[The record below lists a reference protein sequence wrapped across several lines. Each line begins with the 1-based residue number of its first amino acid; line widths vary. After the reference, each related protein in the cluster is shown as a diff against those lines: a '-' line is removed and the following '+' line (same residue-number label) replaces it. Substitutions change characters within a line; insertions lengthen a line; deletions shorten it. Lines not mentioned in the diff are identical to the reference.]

1 MRRSIRNG
9 VAGAGSILTLLA
21 GPAFAEEPAATE
33 GDAASGE
40 EEVPLEDETVD
51 TIETV
56 VEVETESVEGLLLE
70 RQRSA
75 SAGDSIG
82 RVEIAKANDKNAAEA
97 AKRVVGAS
105 IEGSRFL
112 FVRGLGERYTN
123 ALLDGFPL
131 PSPEPDRQAVPLDL
145 FPSQILDSLEVTKTF
160 TPDVPGDF
168 AGGSVRIRTR
178 RIPDEL
184 VLAGSLSMGFNTNAT
199 FADNPSY
206 AGGDLDWLGID
217 DGTRALPSEVPPY
230 KVGRGIE
237 KPGGY
242 QSREDVAAIGATLN
256 TPMTLRTTI
265 GAPSH
270 AASFVFS
277 NAWDAGGDVKIGTM
291 AALIYDRKFERRVD
305 EILANY
311 TLSPD
316 PDGGAKLVKANDLR
330 VQRGIDKVGWG
341 GLGGVTFELGEDHRI
356 GLTGLYTRAA
366 DIEAS
371 SLEGFHEER
380 AARIH
385 ETRLSFVSRSLAFG
399 QLSGE
404 HTIGALNDLVVT
416 WGLGLARAERDEPDT
431 RASVYQYD
439 GTLGVWAFEDDSTS
453 GSHFF
458 SSQGESTYAGS
469 LDLKQPL
476 GTASH
481 RVDVKIGGAAN
492 VRERSFTARRFR
504 FRPNRKDAP
513 PGFDLCP
520 GPGFDPSCPGRLF
533 TGDNVASGALE
544 LEEGTRDNDGYD
556 AGLSVFAGYAMLD
569 ADLARG
575 LRVVLGP
582 RLEVSSQE
590 ITPFDPVNPDAPRE
604 TSESGQPTV
613 LPAASVVWTPAER
626 TNLRASVTRT
636 VARPQLRE
644 LAPFGFT
651 DYFGGREIRGNPE
664 LRETSIINADLRFE
678 WFPTPSEVL
687 AVSPFYKRFA
697 DPIEQIILP
706 AGARGITSYV
716 NAPSADLVGIE
727 LEARKS
733 LDFVAEELGVLSVIG
748 NVTLGRSSVGLDA
761 AGAELVTSK
770 ERPLSLQA
778 PYIMNFALDFDEPA
792 FGLRARLQYNVVG
805 PRLSTVGTNGLP
817 DVYEEPRHGLDLTL
831 GKKLGEHVELRASA
845 SNLIDSPIQRTQ
857 GGEVVSEY
865 RLGQSF
871 SLGVGLEN

>member
-1 MRRSIRNG
+1 MRRAIRNG
-9 VAGAGSILTLLA
+9 VVGVGSILTLLTA
-21 GPAFAEEPAATE
+21 SAHADEPEGSAPAE
-33 GDAASGE
+33 E
-40 EEVPLEDETVD
+40 EEVPLEDDTVD
-51 TIETV
+51 TVETV

-82 RVEIAKANDKNAAEA
+82 RAEIAKASDKNAAEA

-184 VLAGSLSMGFNTNAT
+184 VLAGSFSMGFNTNAT
-199 FADNPSY
+199 FADGLSY

-217 DGTRALPSEVPPY
+217 DGTRALPDGVPPY

-242 QSREDVAAIGATLN
+242 QSREDVAKVGAAVN
-256 TPMTLRTTI
+256 TPMTQRTAL
-265 GAPSH
+265 GAPNHS
-270 AASFVFS
+270 ASFVFS
-277 NAWDAGGDVKIGTM
+277 NAWDAGDDVKVGAM
-291 AALIYDRKFERRVD
+291 AALIYDRRFERRVD
-305 EILANY
+305 EVLANF

-316 PDGGAKLVKANDLR
+316 PDGGSKLVRANDLR

-341 GLGGVTFELGEDHRI
+341 GLGGVTVELGRDHRI

-366 DIEAS
+366 DLEAS

-385 ETRLSFVSRSLAFG
+385 ETRMSFVSRSLAFG

-476 GTASH
+476 GTPAH
-481 RVDVKIGGAAN
+481 RVDVKLGGAAN
-492 VRERSFTARRFR
+492 VRERSFSARRFR

-513 PGFDLCP
+513 AGFDLCP
-520 GPGFDPSCPGRLF
+520 GPDFDAACPGRLF
-533 TGDNVASGALE
+533 TGANVASGALE

-569 ADLARG
+569 ADLADG

-590 ITPFDPVNPDAPRE
+590 ITPFDPVSPDAPRT
-604 TSESGQPTV
+604 TSETGQPTV
-613 LPAASVVWTPAER
+613 LPAASLVWTPVER
-626 TNLRASVTRT
+626 TNLRASLTRT

-651 DYFGGREIRGNPE
+651 DYFGGREVRGNPD
-664 LRETSIINADLRFE
+664 LRETSIVNADLRFE
-678 WFPTPSEVL
+678 WFPTPGEVL
-687 AVSPFYKRFA
+687 AVSPFYKRFS

-716 NAPSADLVGIE
+716 NAPSADLVGVE

-733 LDFVAEELGVLSVIG
+733 LDFITEELDVLSVIG
-748 NVTLGRSSVGLDA
+748 NVTLGKSSVGLDP

-792 FGLRARLQYNVVG
+792 LWLRARVSYNLVG

-817 DVYEEPRHGLDLTL
+817 DVYEEPRHGLDLTV
-831 GKKLGEHVELRASA
+831 GKKLGEHVELKASA
-845 SNLIDSPIQRTQ
+845 SNLIDSPVRRTQ
-857 GGEVVSEY
+857 GGEVVSEH
-865 RLGQSF
+865 RLGQTF
-871 SLGVGLEN
+871 SLGLGLEN